1 MRTRWFVA
9 ALTALLLAPGS
20 TLAQDETKIF
30 PLSEVK
36 AGLKGTG
43 LTVFEGDQITPFQVE
58 ILGVLKNAIA
68 PKQDVILARLSG
80 GPLADTGVIAGMSGS
95 PVYIDGKLVGAVA
108 LAFPFSK
115 APLAGITPIEQML
128 KVVPEAAC
136 AGCAIAADRGADKRA
151 ARAENARV
159 GGRLEAGATGD
170 AEPAGAERVS
180 TGGAGTLDLVTG
192 PNLAISTSGAG
203 WGYDLVQSADG
214 LRLLPKGNAPDWT
227 KVAAAF
233 TPGSGSPLSLP
244 IRFGGFSSQVVDSY
258 TPLFRSL
265 GFEPMSGGIL
275 SGSAETAGSGT
286 ALPASYSAAGI
297 KPGSMISL
305 FLVSG
310 DFDLN
315 ADCTVT
321 YVHGNDLYACG
332 HRLLL
337 AGPSAIPFGR
347 AQVIVTVPSI
357 ASSFKLDAPGPPV
370 GVIQQDRFSAI
381 YGVVGAKANSIP
393 VHLKLQSTLNS
404 TSEYN
409 FDVIQDSFLSPLLV
423 NVALVSA
430 FSGTERMVGAST
442 ISLDGKIHL
451 STGDSVSINDVV
463 SSDFNAANGAS
474 TSVALPLTYLLGSNF
489 PDLQVKSVDVSA
501 KSLDQLRVASLEQAW
516 ASDSVVHPG
525 EKITATAV
533 LRTPWGETVT
543 EKIPIQIPENI
554 TDKTLSL
561 VVGSG
566 MTINMLEG
574 RLGALAGPPRNV
586 HQLVEA
592 LNHMRH
598 SNQVYALLMAPQRSF
613 VLQGKDYP
621 SPPPSLLQTLMA
633 DPAASSGLSFRGTS
647 VVGDFE
653 GKPSPYAIQGQK
665 TLYLKVL
672 SGGTPNE

>member
-1 MRTRWFVA
+1 MRTRCFVA
-9 ALTALLLAPGS
+9 ALTAILLATSLAP
-20 TLAQDETKIF
+20 AQDETKIF
-30 PLSEVK
+30 PLHEVK

-43 LTVFEGDQITPFQVE
+43 LTVFQGDEITPFQVE

-95 PVYIDGKLVGAVA
+95 PVYIHGRLVGAVA

-115 APLAGITPIEQML
+115 TPLAGITPIEQML
-128 KVVPEAAC
+128 KVVPKPVC
-136 AGCAIAADRGADKRA
+136 AGCAVARVGADAA
-151 ARAENARV
+151 ARA
-159 GGRLEAGATGD
+159 GLATASAPIRDGSSLTT
-170 AEPAGAERVS
+170 ERVS
-180 TGGAGTLDLVTG
+180 GGSTGNLDLASRPG
-192 PNLAISTSGAG
+192 PAVSTSGAG
-203 WGYDLVQSADG
+203 WSYRLVESADG
-214 LRLLPKGNAPDWT
+214 VRLIPEGSGPDWT
-227 KVAAAF
+227 KIASGFASS
-233 TPGSGSPLSLP
+233 GGSPLSLP
-244 IRFGGFSSQVVDSY
+244 LRFGGFSSQIVDTY
-258 TPLFRSL
+258 GALFRSL

-275 SGSAETAGSGT
+275 SGNAPTPGNGEAV
-286 ALPASYSAAGI
+286 PASYSAAGI

-305 FLVSG
+305 FLVRG

-337 AGPSAIPFGR
+337 AGPAAIPFGR
-347 AQVIVTVPSI
+347 AQVIVTVPSL

-393 VHLKLQSTLNS
+393 VHLRLQSTLN
-404 TSEYN
+404 TTNEYN

-442 ISLDGKIHL
+442 IELDGKIHL
-451 STGDSVSINDVV
+451 STGDSVRISDVV

-474 TSVALPLTYLLGSNF
+474 TSVALPLTYLLSSNF
-489 PDLQVKSVDVSA
+489 PDLQVQSVEVTARSVDH
-501 KSLDQLRVASLEQAW
+501 LRVATLEQAW

-554 TDKTLSL
+554 ADKTLSL

-586 HQLVEA
+586 HQLVDA
-592 LNHMRH
+592 LNRMRH
-598 SNQVYALLMAPQRSF
+598 SNQVYALLMAPQKSF

-633 DPAASSGLSFRGTS
+633 DPSSLER
-647 VVGDFE
+647 
-653 GKPSPYAIQGQK
+653 P
-665 TLYLKVL
+665 
-672 SGGTPNE
+672 